1 MCICASQ
8 FDDLCPPE
16 ENVVRAEIILG
27 GYIMEPTAKGTKLQ
41 YVVQVGG
48 AGGVEWGGW
57 EGELGG
63 SVGGSVGEWVHE

>member
-1 MCICASQ
+1 MRICASQ

-48 AGGVEWGGW
+48 MGGW
-57 EGELGG
+57 LDG
-63 SVGGSVGEWVHE
+63 W